1 LKNLVNEFHKL
12 SKLSPQFE
20 NGFTFSKKNEV
31 FVIRFTFL
39 DEKIES
45 DNITSLYAS
54 AIEFIKS
61 TPAFYKWLSG
71 LGLKLHSLALTVGKN
86 NDCCGP
92 HIDTPP
98 AAHKLSWP
106 IQNTE
111 NTYNRWFI
119 PAVDNPTYSINFNGG
134 KSFKQNELVELARR
148 EVTTPCIINASMIH
162 DVWCNDQAR
171 YPRLGLQCMLFEE
184 PEL

>member
-1 LKNLVNEFHKL
+1 MTPYYKELECSNFDEINQQVKDYVWSTGIVETTDQFWNLL
-12 SKLSPQFE
+12 
-20 NGFTFSKKNEV
+20 
-31 FVIRFTFL
+31 
-39 DEKIES
+39 
-45 DNITSLYAS
+45 S

-61 TPAFYKWLSG
+61 TPAFYKWLSS
-71 LGLKLHSLALTVGKN
+71 LGLKLHSLALTVGQN
-86 NDCCGP
+86 SNCCGP

-134 KSFKQNELVELARR
+134 KSFKPTELVELARR

-162 DVWCNDQAR
+162 DVWCNDQAQ

>member
-1 LKNLVNEFHKL
+1 MTPYYKELECSNFDEINQQVKDYVWSTGIVETTD
-12 SKLSPQFE
+12 QFW
-20 NGFTFSKKNEV
+20 NALPT
-31 FVIRFTFL
+31 
-39 DEKIES
+39 
-45 DNITSLYAS
+45 
-54 AIEFIKS
+54 IEFIKS

-119 PAVDNPTYSINFNGG
+119 PAVDNPTYRINFNGG
-134 KSFKQNELVELARR
+134 KSFEQNELVELARR

-162 DVWCNDQAR
+162 DVWCNDQAQ